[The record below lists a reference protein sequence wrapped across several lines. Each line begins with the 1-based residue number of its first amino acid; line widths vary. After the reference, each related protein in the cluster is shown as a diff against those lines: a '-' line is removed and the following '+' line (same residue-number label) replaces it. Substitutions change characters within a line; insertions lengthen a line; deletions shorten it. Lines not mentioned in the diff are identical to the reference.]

1 MSKTGYELLIVDAAP
16 RDRDAMRRIFEEA
29 GYVCTAVGT
38 TGEARALVEKKFF
51 PVAVVELDVES
62 AGAGLELAR
71 FMRTSSRPTSVI
83 LLTRRRSFEA
93 AIEALRIGC
102 ADVVLKQ
109 AEEIP
114 RLRQAVQTGCDR
126 TTGGGDGNDILL
138 SEARTVLDDAF
149 KIMLDMGRSVYGD
162 VSVTAIAEFRP
173 KILVVDSNA
182 EFLRDVTAML
192 ETRGWDIKAEM
203 SGGGALD
210 RVGSQ
215 EFHVVACHR
224 DLLDFRGSMVV
235 KTMQA
240 QRAETI
246 GAVYGPPGPEGTIDV
261 YREGQ
266 VTETHRP
273 FRRAIDLVDRIGML
287 VDTLSTT
294 VRDRRVIQAFRTDH
308 EAFFRRYGELRLRLN
323 KLYE

>member
-1 MSKTGYELLIVDAAP
+1 MKKTGYELLIVDGAP

-29 GYVCTAVGT
+29 GYVCTTVGT
-38 TGEARALVEKKFF
+38 TAEARSLVERKFF
-51 PVAVVELDVES
+51 PVAIVELDVER

-71 FMRTSSRPTSVI
+71 FMRTSSRPTSVV
-83 LLTRRRSFEA
+83 LLAKRRSFEA
-93 AIEALRIGC
+93 AVEALRIGC

-109 AEEIP
+109 AEQIP
-114 RLRQAVQTGCDR
+114 YLRQVVQTGCDR
-126 TTGGGDGNDILL
+126 ATGGGDGNDVLL
-138 SEARTVLDDAF
+138 GEARTVLDDAF

-173 KILVVDSNA
+173 RILLVDSNA
-182 EFLRDVTAML
+182 DFLRDVSSML
-192 ETRGWDIKAEM
+192 ESRGWEVAAEM

-210 RVGSQ
+210 RVGSK
-215 EFHVVACHR
+215 EFHLVACHR
-224 DLLDFRGSMVV
+224 DLMDFRGSMVV
-235 KTMQA
+235 KSIQA
-240 QRAETI
+240 QRAETL
-246 GAVYGPPGPEGTIDV
+246 GAVYHGPSPDGAIDV
-261 YREGQ
+261 YRLGQ

-273 FRRAIDLVDRIGML
+273 MRKPNDLVERIALL
-287 VDTLSTT
+287 VETLSTT